1 MGSVYEDLDGHE
13 GYAMRR
19 LPDGTM
25 TGSWT
30 PETAVFSAYVAA
42 CECDWRGRDH
52 APTEE
57 GHEEAIDEWDRRHA
71 QPLLAQAV
79 PRNVRRL
86 VREVKQILEDLVDE
100 RPAAGVKAIREVA
113 AVGECHRSPSVGCR
127 GGSSGPSQRGPAR
140 PTSASFVTAVDRS
153 SLSPRSAS
161 ATAIGLA
168 HVLVLRASA
177 NDLGT
182 AVAEDESSASS
193 RCRPTHP
200 FRCSD
205 IARHLRVVPGGQ
217 ARLFR
222 PRHRSRRPERSS
234 LGQPPPDRQRL
245 VPIVVPQER
254 LRASWHRTHGQD
266 DHPPNRHDGRGG
278 GAGQPMGARV

>member
-86 VREVKQILEDLVDE
+86 VRELKQVLEDLVDE

-113 AVGECHRSPSVGCR
+113 QWASAIEARA
-127 GGSSGPSQRGPAR
+127 SGVEGAPMAR
-140 PTSASFVTAVDRS
+140 PSEGR
-153 SLSPRSAS
+153 
-161 ATAIGLA
+161 
-168 HVLVLRASA
+168 
-177 NDLGT
+177 
-182 AVAEDESSASS
+182 
-193 RCRPTHP
+193 
-200 FRCSD
+200 
-205 IARHLRVVPGGQ
+205 
-217 ARLFR
+217 
-222 PRHRSRRPERSS
+222 
-234 LGQPPPDRQRL
+234 PDRR
-245 VPIVVPQER
+245 R
-254 LRASWHRTHGQD
+254 LRL
-266 DHPPNRHDGRGG
+266 
-278 GAGQPMGARV
+278 